1 MGAEKRHVNS
11 YRFLW
16 HALNRTLS
24 HIFRFEAEPANAP
37 PAPYLVLA
45 NHNLNLDPALV
56 ALSFPEHM
64 YFVASEHV
72 FRKGFAS
79 WLLRRYFAPIS
90 RMKGATDAQA
100 ALDIIRAL
108 RRGSSVCLFAEGNRS
123 FSGVTGPVFP
133 ATGKLAKISGVPL
146 ITYHMTGGYLTQPR
160 WSLNRRK
167 GKMTGACAKV
177 YMPEQLK
184 EMTAEQV
191 NAHIAED
198 LYEDAF
204 LRQEK
209 ERIPFRGKDLAAGLE
224 TAFFLCPKCH
234 GVGTMQSSGD
244 RYSCTCGLSVRY
256 NEYGFF
262 EGIDGKEPP
271 FTTTRD
277 WDAWQIE
284 QLEAQQEERAMAFSD
299 KDTQL
304 MAINKRHR
312 MRPVDAGT
320 LRMDGEAITLGQTRL
335 PLDNISDMAV
345 AASSDIMLTANG
357 QHYEIRSKN
366 RYFCGRKYLMLYQI
380 YTQKG

>member
-16 HALNRTLS
+16 RALNRALS
-24 HIFRFEAEPANAP
+24 HIFRFEAEPAPAP
-37 PAPYLVLA
+37 PAPYLVVS

-79 WLLRRYFAPIS
+79 WMLRRYFAPIS
-90 RMKGATDAQA
+90 RIKGATDAQA

-108 RRGSSVCLFAEGNRS
+108 RRGHSVCLFAEGNRS

-133 ATGKLAKISGVPL
+133 ATGKLAKISGAPL
-146 ITYHMTGGYLTQPR
+146 ITYRMTGGYLTKPR
-160 WSLNRRK
+160 WGMNRRK
-167 GKMTGACAKV
+167 GKMTGACVNV
-177 YMPEQLK
+177 YTPEQLK
-184 EMTAEQV
+184 AMTAEQV

-204 LRQEK
+204 VRQEK
-209 ERIPFRGKDLAAGLE
+209 EHIRFRGKDLAAGLE
-224 TAFFLCPKCH
+224 TAFFLCPKCR
-234 GVGTMQSSGD
+234 GVGTMRSSGD
-244 RYSCTCGLSVRY
+244 RYSCTCGFSVRY
-256 NEYGFF
+256 NEYGFL
-262 EGIDGKEPP
+262 EGADGAEPP
-271 FTTTRD
+271 FACTRD

-284 QLEAQQEERAMAFSD
+284 QLEAQRETRAMAFSD
-299 KDTQL
+299 NDTQL

-320 LRMDGEAITLGQTRL
+320 LKMDGEALTLGQTQL

-345 AASSDIMLTANG
+345 AAFSDIMLTANG
-357 QHYEIRSKN
+357 QHYEIRSKD

-380 YTQKG
+380 YTKKG